1 MAQRKA
7 EMRRK
12 TSETEIFL
20 SLDLDGAGTGAID
33 SGVGFLNHLL
43 ELLTTHS
50 GMNLSVVCHGDTEVD
65 DHHSVEDVAIAL
77 GECFKEAL
85 GDRKGIERF
94 ADCVVPMDETA
105 AQVAVDLSGR
115 GYLVFDCPDL
125 AEGRCGTFDLE
136 LVEEF
141 LRAFCYRG
149 GVNAYVKILAG
160 GNRHHEAEGIF
171 KALARCLKKAVAVT
185 SNRIPSSKGV
195 LE

>member
-1 MAQRKA
+1 MSQRKA
-7 EMRRK
+7 ETRRK
-12 TSETEIFL
+12 TAETEIFL
-20 SLDLDGAGTGAID
+20 SLDLDGTGTGAVD
-33 SGVGFLNHLL
+33 SGVGFLNHML
-43 ELLTTHS
+43 ELLTVHS
-50 GMNLSVVCHGDTEVD
+50 GVNLSVVCHGDTEVD

-77 GECFKEAL
+77 GETFKKAL

-115 GYLVFDCPDL
+115 GYLSFDCPDL
-125 AEGRCGTFDLE
+125 SEGKCGSFDLE

-149 GVNAYVKILAG
+149 GVNAYVKILKG
-160 GNRHHEAEGIF
+160 GNRHHEAEAVF
-171 KALARCLKKAVAVT
+171 KALARCLKKAIAVT
-185 SNRIPSSKGV
+185 SSRIPSSKGV

>member
-1 MAQRKA
+1 MSQRKA
-7 EMRRK
+7 ETRRK
-12 TSETEIFL
+12 TAETEIFL
-20 SLDLDGAGTGAID
+20 SLDLDGTGTGAVD
-33 SGVGFLNHLL
+33 SGVGFLNHML
-43 ELLTTHS
+43 ELLTVHS
-50 GMNLSVVCHGDTEVD
+50 GVNLSVVCHGDTEVD

-77 GECFKEAL
+77 GETFKKAL

-94 ADCVVPMDETA
+94 ADCA
-105 AQVAVDLSGR
+105 AVDLSGR

-125 AEGRCGTFDLE
+125 SEGKCGAFDLE

-149 GVNAYVKILAG
+149 GVNAYVKILKG
-160 GNRHHEAEGIF
+160 GNRHHEAEAVF

-185 SNRIPSSKGV
+185 SARIPSSKGV

>member
-1 MAQRKA
+1 MGQRRA
-7 EMRRK
+7 EIKRK

-20 SLDLDGAGTGAID
+20 SLDLDGEGAGGMDT
-33 SGVGFLNHLL
+33 GVGFLNHML
-43 ELLTTHS
+43 ELFRTHS
-50 GMNLSVVCHGDTEVD
+50 GVNLSVVCHGDTEVD
-65 DHHSVEDVAIAL
+65 AHHTTEDIGIVL
-77 GECFKEAL
+77 GEAFKEAL

-115 GYLVFDCPDL
+115 GVLVYDCPNL
-125 AEGRCGTFDLE
+125 AEGKCGDFDVE

-160 GNRHHEAEGIF
+160 GNRHHQAEAIF
-171 KALARCLKKAVAVT
+171 KGLARCLRSAVRVT
-185 SNRIPSSKGV
+185 SSRMLSSKGV

>member
-1 MAQRKA
+1 MSQRKA
-7 EMRRK
+7 ETRRK
-12 TSETEIFL
+12 TAETEIFL
-20 SLDLDGAGTGAID
+20 SLDLDGTGTGAVD
-33 SGVGFLNHLL
+33 SGVGFLNHML
-43 ELLTTHS
+43 ELLTVHS
-50 GMNLSVVCHGDTEVD
+50 G
-65 DHHSVEDVAIAL
+65 EDVAIAL
-77 GECFKEAL
+77 GETFKKAL

-125 AEGRCGTFDLE
+125 SDGKCGAFDLE

-149 GVNAYVKILAG
+149 GVNAYVKILKG
-160 GNRHHEAEGIF
+160 GNRHHEAEAVF

-185 SNRIPSSKGV
+185 SARIPSSKGV